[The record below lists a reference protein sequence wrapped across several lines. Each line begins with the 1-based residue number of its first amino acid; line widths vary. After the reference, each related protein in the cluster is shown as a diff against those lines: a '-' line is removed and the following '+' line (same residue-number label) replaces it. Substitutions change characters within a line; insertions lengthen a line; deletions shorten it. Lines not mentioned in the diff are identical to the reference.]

1 MDRDP
6 ATDGGA
12 ARRVA
17 EGLADLLD
25 GLDEGFS
32 VEGFAARVARCCVTI
47 FGVAGVG
54 LSLAERDG
62 RLSAVASSSTPAQ
75 VLEAAAARY
84 RQGPGPD
91 SYLGNV
97 PVPNTSMHNGRW
109 PDLVSFAGAQRIDTV
124 CSVPVRDGE
133 RVLGAL
139 SLYQARGRRPAPDLA
154 VARAV
159 AKVAGTW
166 LERGRDLRRSLVLA
180 GQLQQALTSR
190 VVIEQA
196 KGMLA
201 ERWRVTPDE
210 AFTPL
215 RRHARVSHRPLHVLA
230 REVVT
235 GDARLS
241 PPGA

>member
-1 MDRDP
+1 MDSDP
-6 ATDGGA
+6 ATGGGA

-25 GLDEGFS
+25 GLHEDFS
-32 VEGFAARVARCCVTI
+32 VEGFAARVTRCCVTI
-47 FGVAGVG
+47 FEVAAVG

-62 RLSAVASSSTPAQ
+62 RLSAVASSSTPAR
-75 VLEAAAARY
+75 VLEAAAAHY

-97 PVPNTSMHNGRW
+97 PVPNTSLRNGRW
-109 PDLVSFAGAQRIDTV
+109 PQLASFAGAQRIDTA
-124 CSVPVRDGE
+124 CSVPVRDGA

-139 SLYQARGRRPAPDLA
+139 SLYQVRGQHPAPDL
-154 VARAV
+154 VVVRAV

-166 LERGRDLRRSLVLA
+166 LERGRDLERSVILA

-201 ERWRVTPDE
+201 ERWQVTPDE

-215 RRHARVSHRPLHVLA
+215 RRHARVNRRPLHVLA
-230 REVVT
+230 HEIVT
-235 GDARLS
+235 GDVELS
-241 PPGA
+241 PPG